1 MNIGIIGLGLI
12 GGSLGRA
19 ISSKTSHKVYGL
31 ALHESTMQK
40 AELCGAIKERLTKD
54 NAKELDILITTL
66 YPRAIEE
73 SLQEWAPYLKKGCIV
88 IDCGGT
94 KRSICKKMKDLH
106 YLYPDLIFVGGHP
119 MAGREFSGFSHSQA
133 SLFEKATMLI
143 VPIKT
148 PLEALVTIKKL
159 ALEIGFEGLV
169 ITTAQEHD
177 EMISFTSQLAHIVSS
192 AYIKNPLATTH
203 YGFSAGSFRDMTRVA
218 KLNPQMWSELMLE
231 NRDYLV
237 PQIENL
243 QENLEAFKKALDN
256 NDKDTLEKLLDEG
269 RIAKE
274 EVESLR
280 AKKLQERINNGN

>member
-19 ISSKTSHKVYGL
+19 ITSRTDHKVYGI

-40 AELCGAIKERLTKD
+40 AELCKAIHKRLTKE
-54 NAKELDILITTL
+54 NAKELDMLIITL
-66 YPRAIEE
+66 YPREIEKA
-73 SLQEWAPYLKKGCIV
+73 LDEWVPYLKRGCIV
-88 IDCGGT
+88 LDCGGT
-94 KRSICKKMKDLH
+94 KRSICQKMNDMRKFYGDI
-106 YLYPDLIFVGGHP
+106 YFVGGHP

-133 SLFEKATMLI
+133 TLFDKATLLI

-148 PLEALVTIKKL
+148 PIDVLMTIKKL
-159 ALEIGFEGLV
+159 AVDIGFEGLV
-169 ITTAQEHD
+169 ITTAKEHD

-192 AYIKNPLATTH
+192 AYIKNPLSTTH

-231 NRDYLV
+231 NADQLV

-243 QENLEAFKKALDN
+243 QEKLEEFKKALKNQDN
-256 NDKDTLEKLLDEG
+256 EELEKLLDEG

>member
-19 ISSKTSHKVYGL
+19 ISKYTDNKVYGL
-31 ALHESTMQK
+31 SLHESTMQK
-40 AELCGAIKERLTKD
+40 AELCQAIHARLTKE
-54 NAKELDILITTL
+54 NAKELDMLIITL

-73 SLQEWAPYLKKGCIV
+73 ALDEWVPLLKKGCIV
-88 IDCGGT
+88 VDCGGT
-94 KRSICKKMKDLH
+94 KRGICKKMFAMH
-106 YLYPDLIFVGGHP
+106 ETYPDIIFMGGHP

-133 SLFEKATMLI
+133 TLFEKSTMLI

-148 PLEALVTIKKL
+148 PIEALVTMKEF
-159 ALEIGFEGLV
+159 AQSIGFEGIV
-169 ITTAQEHD
+169 ITTPEEHD

-192 AYIKNPLATTH
+192 SYIKNPLATTH

-218 KLNPQMWSELMLE
+218 RLNPQMWSELMLE

-237 PQIENL
+237 GQIDNL
-243 QENLEAFKKALDN
+243 QENLSAFKKALMDN
-256 NDKDTLEKLLDEG
+256 NCEELEKLLDEG

-274 EVESLR
+274 QVESLR

>member
-19 ISSKTSHKVYGL
+19 ISTKTSHKVYGL
-31 ALHESTMQK
+31 ALHDSTMIK
-40 AELCGAIKERLTKD
+40 AELCGAIQERLTKD
-54 NAKELDILITTL
+54 NAKELDMLIITL

-73 SLQEWAPYLKKGCIV
+73 SLEEWAPYLKKGCIV

-94 KRSICKKMKDLH
+94 KRSICEKMKHLH
-106 YLYPDLIFVGGHP
+106 YLYPDLIFAGGHP

-148 PLEALVTIKKL
+148 PLEALVKIKEF
-159 ALEIGFEGLV
+159 ALELGFEGLV

-192 AYIKNPLATTH
+192 SYIKNPLATTH

-256 NDKDTLEKLLDEG
+256 NDKETLEKLLDDG

>member
-1 MNIGIIGLGLI
+1 MKIGIIGLGLI

-19 ISSKTSHKVYGL
+19 ISSKTKHEVYGL

-40 AELCGAIKERLTKD
+40 AELCNAIQHRLTKE
-54 NAKELDILITTL
+54 NAKDLDMLITTL

-73 SLQEWAPYLKKGCIV
+73 SLDEWVPLLKKGCIV

-94 KRSICKKMKDLH
+94 KRRICKKMLALKEQ
-106 YLYPDLIFVGGHP
+106 YPDIIFAGGHP

-133 SLFEKATMLI
+133 SLFEKATML
-143 VPIKT
+143 VVSIKT
-148 PLEALVTIKKL
+148 PIEALVTIKDL
-159 ALEIGFEGLV
+159 ALELGFEGV
-169 ITTAQEHD
+169 VMTTPEEHD

-192 AYIKNPLATTH
+192 SYIKNPLATTH

-218 KLNPQMWSELMLE
+218 KLNPQMWSEIMLD
-231 NRDYLV
+231 NKDYLV

-243 QENLEAFKKALDN
+243 QENLEAFKQALKN
-256 NDKDTLEKLLDEG
+256 GNKDELEKLLDDG
-269 RIAKE
+269 RVAKE

-280 AKKLQERINNGN
+280 AKKLQERIKNGN

>member
-19 ISSKTSHKVYGL
+19 ISTKTSHKVYGL
-31 ALHESTMQK
+31 ALHDSTMIK
-40 AELCGAIKERLTKD
+40 AELCGAIQERLTKD
-54 NAKELDILITTL
+54 NAKELDMLIITL

-73 SLQEWAPYLKKGCIV
+73 SLEEWAPLLKKGCIV

-94 KRSICKKMKDLH
+94 KRSICEKMKHLH
-106 YLYPDLIFVGGHP
+106 YLYPDLIFAGGHP

-148 PLEALVTIKKL
+148 PLDALVKIKEF
-159 ALEIGFEGLV
+159 ALELGFEGLV
-169 ITTAQEHD
+169 ITTPQEHD

-192 AYIKNPLATTH
+192 SYIKNPLDTTH

-256 NDKDTLEKLLDEG
+256 NDKETLEKLLDDG

>member
-19 ISSKTSHKVYGL
+19 ISTKTSHKVYGL
-31 ALHESTMQK
+31 ALHDSTMIK
-40 AELCGAIKERLTKD
+40 AELCGAIQERLTKD
-54 NAKELDILITTL
+54 NAKELDMLIITL

-73 SLQEWAPYLKKGCIV
+73 SLEEWAPLLKKGCIV

-94 KRSICKKMKDLH
+94 KRSICEKMKHLH
-106 YLYPDLIFVGGHP
+106 YLYPDLIFAGGHP

-148 PLEALVTIKKL
+148 PLDALVKIKEF
-159 ALEIGFEGLV
+159 ALELGFEGLV

-192 AYIKNPLATTH
+192 SYIKNPLATTH

-256 NDKDTLEKLLDEG
+256 NDKETLEKLLDDG

>member
-19 ISSKTSHKVYGL
+19 ISAKTNHQVYGV
-31 ALHESTMQK
+31 ALHEETMQK
-40 AELCGAIKERLTKD
+40 AELCKAIHHRLTKE
-54 NAKELDILITTL
+54 NAKELDMLIITL
-66 YPRAIEE
+66 YPREIEKAME
-73 SLQEWAPYLKKGCIV
+73 EWAPYLKKGCIV
-88 IDCGGT
+88 LDCGGT
-94 KRSICKKMKDLH
+94 KRSICEKMRDLRH
-106 YLYPDLIFVGGHP
+106 LYGDLYFVGGHP

-133 SLFEKATMLI
+133 SLFEKATFLI
-143 VPIKT
+143 VPMKT
-148 PLEALVTIKKL
+148 PIEILVKIRDFAK
-159 ALEIGFEGLV
+159 EIGFEGLV

-192 AYIKNPLATTH
+192 SYVKNPLATTH

-237 PQIENL
+237 DQIEVLQKNL
-243 QENLEAFKKALDN
+243 QDYKEALKN
-256 NDKDTLEKLLDEG
+256 NDRAQLEELLDDG
-269 RIAKE
+269 RKIKE

-280 AKKLQERINNGN
+280 AKKLQERIKE

>member
-19 ISSKTSHKVYGL
+19 ISSKTEHTVYGL

-40 AELCGAIKERLTKD
+40 AELCKAIHKRLTKE
-54 NAKELDILITTL
+54 NAKELDMLIITL
-66 YPRAIEE
+66 YPKAIQE
-73 SLQEWAPYLKKGCIV
+73 SLDEWVPLLKKGCIV

-94 KRSICKKMKDLH
+94 KRDICKKMLQMH
-106 YLYPDLIFVGGHP
+106 ETYPDIVFAGGHP

-148 PLEALVTIKKL
+148 PIEALFAIKEF
-159 ALEIGFEGLV
+159 ALSIGFEGIV
-169 ITTAQEHD
+169 ITTPEEHD

-192 AYIKNPLATTH
+192 SYIKNPLATTH

-218 KLNPQMWSELMLE
+218 RLNPQMWSELMLE
-231 NRDYLV
+231 DRDYLV
-237 PQIENL
+237 DQIENL
-243 QENLEAFKKALDN
+243 QMNLEAFKKALQN
-256 NDKDTLEKLLDEG
+256 NDKDTLESLLDEG

-274 EVESLR
+274 KVESLR

>member
-19 ISSKTSHKVYGL
+19 ISTKTSHKVYGL
-31 ALHESTMQK
+31 ALHDSTMIK
-40 AELCGAIKERLTKD
+40 AELCGAIQERLTKD
-54 NAKELDILITTL
+54 NAKELDMLIITL

-73 SLQEWAPYLKKGCIV
+73 SLEEWAPLLKKGCIV

-94 KRSICKKMKDLH
+94 KRSICEKMKHLH
-106 YLYPDLIFVGGHP
+106 YLYPDLIFAGGHP

-148 PLEALVTIKKL
+148 PLDALVKIKEF
-159 ALEIGFEGLV
+159 ALELGFEGLV

-192 AYIKNPLATTH
+192 SYIKNPLATTLS
-203 YGFSAGSFRDMTRVA
+203 GF
-218 KLNPQMWSELMLE
+218 
-231 NRDYLV
+231 
-237 PQIENL
+237 
-243 QENLEAFKKALDN
+243 
-256 NDKDTLEKLLDEG
+256 
-269 RIAKE
+269 
-274 EVESLR
+274 
-280 AKKLQERINNGN
+280 

>member
-19 ISSKTSHKVYGL
+19 ISSRTEHTVYGI

-40 AELCGAIKERLTKD
+40 AELCKAIHKRLTKE
-54 NAKELDILITTL
+54 NAKELDMLIITL
-66 YPRAIEE
+66 YPREIEKA
-73 SLQEWAPYLKKGCIV
+73 LDEWVPYLKKGCIV

-94 KRSICKKMKDLH
+94 KRSICEKMNDMRKFNSDV
-106 YLYPDLIFVGGHP
+106 YFVGGHP

-133 SLFEKATMLI
+133 TLFDKATMLI

-148 PLEALVTIKKL
+148 PIDVLMTIKKL
-159 ALEIGFEGLV
+159 AVDIGFEGLV
-169 ITTAQEHD
+169 ITTAKEHD

-192 AYIKNPLATTH
+192 AYIKNPLSTTH

-218 KLNPQMWSELMLE
+218 KLNPQMWSELMIE
-231 NRDYLV
+231 NADYLV
-237 PQIENL
+237 PQIDNL
-243 QENLEAFKKALDN
+243 QARLEEFKIALQN
-256 NDKDTLEKLLDEG
+256 KDTQELEKLLDEG
-269 RIAKE
+269 RVAKE

>member
-19 ISSKTSHKVYGL
+19 ISTKTSHKVYGL
-31 ALHESTMQK
+31 ALHEATMQK
-40 AELCGAIKERLTKD
+40 AELCNAIQARLTKD
-54 NAKELDILITTL
+54 NAKELDMLIITL

-73 SLQEWAPYLKKGCIV
+73 SLEEWAPYLKKGCIV

-94 KRSICKKMKDLH
+94 KRSICDKMMQMHKK
-106 YLYPDLIFVGGHP
+106 YPDLIFVGGHP

-148 PLEALVTIKKL
+148 PLEALVQIKEL

-169 ITTAQEHD
+169 ITTANEHD

-192 AYIKNPLATTH
+192 SYIKNPLATTH

-218 KLNPQMWSELMLE
+218 RLNPQMWSELMLE

-256 NDKDTLEKLLDEG
+256 NDKETLEKLLDDG

-280 AKKLQERINNGN
+280 AKKLQERIKNGN

>member
-12 GGSLGRA
+12 GGSFGRA
-19 ISSKTSHKVYGL
+19 ISTKTDNKVYGL

-40 AELCGAIKERLTKD
+40 AELCKAIHARLTKE
-54 NAKELDILITTL
+54 NAKELDMLIITL
-66 YPRAIEE
+66 YPQAI
-73 SLQEWAPYLKKGCIV
+73 QEALDEWVPYLKKGCIV
-88 IDCGGT
+88 VDCGGT
-94 KRSICKKMKDLH
+94 KRDICKKMLQMHKDF
-106 YLYPDLIFVGGHP
+106 PDIIFMGGHP

-133 SLFEKATMLI
+133 SLFEKATFLI
-143 VPIKT
+143 VPMKT
-148 PLEALVTIKKL
+148 PIEILVKIRDFAK
-159 ALEIGFEGLV
+159 EIGFEGLV

-192 AYIKNPLATTH
+192 SYVKNPLATTH

-256 NDKDTLEKLLDEG
+256 NDKETLEKLLDDG